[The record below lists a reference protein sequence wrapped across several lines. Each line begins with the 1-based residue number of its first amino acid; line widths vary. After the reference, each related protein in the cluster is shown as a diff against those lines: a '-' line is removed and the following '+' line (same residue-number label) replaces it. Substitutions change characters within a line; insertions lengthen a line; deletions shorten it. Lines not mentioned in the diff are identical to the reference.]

1 MNLQHQLQEQLKVL
15 HLGGFLQTLELRLQQ
30 VQSSS
35 LGYIEFL
42 QLLVQD
48 EIERREAKKLN
59 LRLSRASFEEEKTL
73 EGFDFSFNPKL
84 NAKLVRDLG
93 TCSFIE
99 KKEHVLLYGSAGVG
113 KSHIAQALGHQACR
127 LGYEVLFT
135 KAVKL
140 FRFLLAGRADHSW
153 DKHMKKYLA
162 PDLLVIDDF
171 ALSALTPTQAED
183 FYEIIAERHLKS
195 SIIITS
201 NRPPQDWIP
210 LFPDPVMANSALDRL
225 VHHAHHLI
233 MEGESYRKKLCPT
246 STQKP
251 SPSPSSKGVN

>member
-15 HLGGFLQTLELRLQQ
+15 HLGGFVQTLELRLQQ

-93 TCSFIE
+93 NCSFIE

-113 KSHIAQALGHQACR
+113 KSHIAQAVGHQACR

-153 DKHMKKYLA
+153 DKRMKKYLV
-162 PDLLVIDDF
+162 PDLLIIDDF

-233 MEGESYRKKLCPT
+233 MEGESYRKKLSPKL
-246 STQKP
+246 TQKLS
-251 SPSPSSKGVN
+251 SPLSSKGGN